1 MHFENHKRET
11 CKLFGH
17 TDAEGAL
24 NAMASLHPKLHNMH
38 RISTHCIQYNAD
50 EKSIIIL
57 T

>member
-1 MHFENHKRET
+1 MHFGNHKGET
-11 CKLFGH
+11 CKLFGQ
-17 TDAEGAL
+17 TGAEGAL
-24 NAMASLHPKLHNMH
+24 NAMASLHPKLHNVH

>member
-11 CKLFGH
+11 CKLFGQ
-17 TDAEGAL
+17 TGAEGAL
-24 NAMASLHPKLHNMH
+24 NAMARLHPKLPNVH
-38 RISTHCIQYNAD
+38 RISAHCIQYDAD

>member
-11 CKLFGH
+11 CKLFGQ
-17 TDAEGAL
+17 TGAEGAL
-24 NAMASLHPKLHNMH
+24 NAMASLHPKLPNVH
-38 RISTHCIQYNAD
+38 RISAHCIQYNAD